1 MTFHQRLVCRGTGY
15 INLRLSF
22 AAPWKDIIMEPN
34 ERLDPITEPTPTELV
49 QDPTQLHIVEATQ
62 PPMFADVPTAP
73 IVADVASDPTTV
85 LPVQAVP
92 VQAVQP
98 VAYAPI
104 QPVYTEERFIQPEP
118 RPAWPFIAAVV
129 ALLLGGLAGYLIG
142 SAGDDE
148 ATPAVSTSSSVA
160 PAPASGDVASTF
172 DMLLERTRGDGEYRS
187 PSEYP
192 QLDEITA
199 IDNAAA
205 TKNLETQVAQLTLAQ
220 EEAKGLTDQVAV
232 LEVAVADLTAER
244 DALAAQ
250 VASDGGTSTDIQ
262 TQLDEA
268 NAEIATLTSD
278 LAAAR
283 GELDTANATL
293 KTAQSDLA
301 AAKAAYDALEVMP
314 APDYVKADIARVRS
328 EAAAN
333 GWTLIEQPTNSTTAA
348 VGSVLE
354 QTPAAGT
361 NMVRG
366 SVLYVKV
373 AKRP

>member
-1 MTFHQRLVCRGTGY
+1 MRRVSAVVQ
-15 INLRLSF
+15 
-22 AAPWKDIIMEPN
+22 WKDIIMEP
-34 ERLDPITEPTPTELV
+34 ERLDPIAEPTPTVVV

-62 PPMFADVPTAP
+62 PPMFAEVPTAP
-73 IVADVASDPTTV
+73 VIADVYSDPTTV
-85 LPVQAVP
+85 VPVQAVP
-92 VQAVQP
+92 VHAVQP
-98 VAYAPI
+98 VAYASIP
-104 QPVYTEERFIQPEP
+104 PVYTEERFLQAER
-118 RPAWPFIAAVV
+118 RPVWPYIAAVV

-142 SAGDDE
+142 SADDDE
-148 ATPAVSTSSSVA
+148 AKPAAVTA
-160 PAPASGDVASTF
+160 PAGDTASGDVASTF
-172 DMLLERTRGDGEYRS
+172 DMLLERTRADGEYRS

-205 TKNLETQVAQLTLAQ
+205 TKNLETQVEMLTIAQ
-220 EEAKGLTDQVAV
+220 EEAKGLTDQVTM
-232 LEVAVADLTAER
+232 LEVAVADLTTER

-250 VASDGGTSTDIQ
+250 VASNGGTSTDMQ
-262 TQLDEA
+262 TQLDDA

-283 GELDTANATL
+283 SELDTAKASL

-301 AAKAAYDALEVMP
+301 AAKAAYDALQVIP
-314 APDYVKADIARVRS
+314 APDYVKTDIARVRT

-333 GWTLIEQPTNSTTAA
+333 GWTLIEQPTNSTTVAA
-348 VGSVLE
+348 GTVLE

-361 NMVRG
+361 NMVKG